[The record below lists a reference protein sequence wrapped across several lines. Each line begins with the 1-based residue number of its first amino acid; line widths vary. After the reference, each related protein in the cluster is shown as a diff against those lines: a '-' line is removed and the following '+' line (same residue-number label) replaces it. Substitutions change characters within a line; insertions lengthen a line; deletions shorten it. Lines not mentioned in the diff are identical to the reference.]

1 MKKFTKRLTMIV
13 AILLSLV
20 LLSSSIVSTTLA
32 KYVTSKSAT
41 TTATLDKFG
50 VEVKLEGAGTAVKKG
65 DSITYSEEITLHPD
79 TNMKKITASIKG
91 QPTVEATI
99 NIDVDITYTGNFKI
113 TAASKAFDKIKS
125 DTTYYPIGFKVG
137 TNTDYTVTPYNSTAA
152 TTASQNIEKAIKA
165 KLTALNFT
173 DPTDADG
180 LSQTWGTNTNIDETD
195 ISISF
200 HWPKGYNS
208 ATGDIYDEI
217 GTYLSN
223 HNGELKFTIT
233 YKISVEQK

>member
-1 MKKFTKRLTMIV
+1 MKKLSKRLTMIV

-20 LLSSSIVSTTLA
+20 LLSSSVVSTTLA

-50 VEVKLEGAGTAVKKG
+50 VEVKLEGAGTTEKKG

-113 TAASKAFDKIKS
+113 TAASKAFDKITS

-137 TNTDYTVTPYNSTAA
+137 TNTNYTVTPYNSIEAD
-152 TTASQNIEKAIKA
+152 TASQNIEKAIKD
-165 KLTALNFT
+165 KLPALNFA
-173 DPTDADG
+173 DPTDG
-180 LSQTWGTNTNIDETD
+180 LSQTWGTSTKIEETD

-200 HWPKGYNS
+200 HWPKDYND
-208 ATGDIYDEI
+208 AAGDIYDEI